1 MHNIELFRQL
11 VTAQDDQITT
21 TSRKVAKLFGKRHGD
36 VLRAIDNL
44 DQDCE
49 FTKRNFAFSYEIN
62 ELANRKPMRICS
74 MTKDGMCF
82 IAMGFTGKRAAEF
95 KIAYINAFN
104 WMADMLRQRADIDF
118 MMGDFSRRESASIGS
133 GSFHGRGLAQRKQE
147 KYALASECQAIEQK
161 LQMVIELIQ
170 QKGDE

>member
-11 VTAQDDQITT
+11 VTAQGEQVTT
-21 TSRKVAKLFGKRHGD
+21 TSRKIAELFGKQHRN

-44 DQDCE
+44 GCSDE
-49 FTKRNFAFSYEIN
+49 FRALNFEPVDFIDKNGDSRREFNI
-62 ELANRKPMRICS
+62 
-74 MTKDGMCF
+74 TKDGMAFLC
-82 IAMGFTGKRAAEF
+82 MGFTGKEAAKF
-95 KIAYINAFN
+95 KEAYINAFN

-118 MMGDFSRRESASIGS
+118 MMGDFSRRESASIGN

-147 KYALASECQAIEQK
+147 KYALASEYQAIEQK
-161 LQMVIELIQ
+161 LQMVIELVK

>member
-11 VTAQDDQITT
+11 VTTQDDQITT
-21 TSRKVAKLFGKRHGD
+21 TSRNIAELFGKRHGD
-36 VLRAIDNL
+36 VLRAIDKL
-44 DQDCE
+44 DQNCE

-62 ELANRKPMRICS
+62 ELANGKPMRVCS

-118 MMGDFSRRESASIGS
+118 MMGDFSRRESASIS
-133 GSFHGRGLAQRKQE
+133 NGSFHGRGLAKRRKE
-147 KYALASECQAIEQK
+147 KHSLSSEMRQIERK
-161 LQMVIELIQ
+161 LQMVLELVS
-170 QKGDE
+170 K

>member
-21 TSRKVAKLFGKRHGD
+21 TSRKIAELFGKQHYN

-44 DQDCE
+44 ACDKE
-49 FTKRNFAFSYEIN
+49 FTQLNFECVDFIDKNGDSRREFNI
-62 ELANRKPMRICS
+62 
-74 MTKDGMCF
+74 TKDGMCF
-82 IAMGFTGKRAAEF
+82 LVMGFTGKKAAEF
-95 KIAYINAFN
+95 KVTYINAFN

-118 MMGDFSRRESASIGS
+118 MMGDFSRRESASIGN

-147 KYALASECQAIEQK
+147 KYALASEYQAIEQK
-161 LQMVIELIQ
+161 LQMVIELVQ

>member
-21 TSRKVAKLFGKRHGD
+21 TSRKIAELFGKRHAD
-36 VLRAIDNL
+36 VLRRISKL
-44 DQDCE
+44 DCSADFNQ
-49 FTKRNFAFSYEIN
+49 RNFAPVEYLDDKGE
-62 ELANRKPMRICS
+62 MRPEFNI
-74 MTKDGMCF
+74 TRDGTAF
-82 IAMGFTGKRAAEF
+82 LIMGFTGKKAGEF
-95 KIAYINAFN
+95 KESYINAFN

-118 MMGDFSRRESASIGS
+118 MMGDFSRRESASIGN

-147 KYALASECQAIEQK
+147 KYALASEYQAIEQK
-161 LQMVIELIQ
+161 LQMVIELVQ